1 MIDFSGWKYYKD
13 IAEKNIG
20 IMKTNAD
27 GSVSMILLIDPD
39 VSKWLAEGNEPLPAD
54 VPADV

>member
-13 IAEKNIG
+13 FTGKNIG

-27 GSVSMILLIDPD
+27 GSVSMILLTDPD
-39 VSKWLAEGNEPLPAD
+39 VATWLEAGNTPEPAEENQ
-54 VPADV
+54 

>member
-13 IAEKNIG
+13 ITGKNIG

-27 GSVSMILLIDPD
+27 GSVSMILLTDPD
-39 VSKWLAEGNEPLPAD
+39 VSKWVAEGNTPTPAD
-54 VPADV
+54 E

>member
-20 IMKTNAD
+20 IMKTNTD
-27 GSVSMILLIDPD
+27 GSVSMILLTDPD
-39 VSKWLAEGNEPLPAD
+39 VSNWLAEGNTPEA
-54 VPADV
+54 AE